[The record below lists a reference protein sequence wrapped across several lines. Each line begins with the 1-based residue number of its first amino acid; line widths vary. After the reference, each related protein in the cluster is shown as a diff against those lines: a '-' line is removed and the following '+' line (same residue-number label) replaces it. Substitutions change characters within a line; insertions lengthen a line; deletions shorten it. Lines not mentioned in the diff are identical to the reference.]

1 MQIDRKV
8 VEQALEAMDKAT
20 RYMSDSD
27 YVKLNHA
34 IDVLRDALAQ
44 PYHVP
49 QTFEDFLAT
58 DAGVRMGLK
67 LKDEWIDAARA
78 GWEAAMRAKQ
88 ENV

>member
-8 VEQALEAMDKAT
+8 LEQALEALE
-20 RYMSDSD
+20 RS
-27 YVKLNHA
+27 VKL
-34 IDVLRDALAQ
+34 RDEDYDAMDAFKAALEQ
-44 PYHVP
+44 PEQEP
-49 QTFEDFLAT
+49 QTFEEFLAT

-67 LKDEWIDAARA
+67 LKDEWSDAARV